1 VRCAA
6 DLSSTNSAGQSYR
19 KKIGVH
25 KLLVRPAFRP
35 SFESPADRWSIQSL
49 AIRRERYNDV
59 VVRFLDLGIVAKTR
73 MSTPSAPECS
83 EVLPSEPPG
92 AARIDLAR
100 AVHQDLTSYSGPGI
114 VFGIML
120 AGGAYP
126 IVLAAIYLVAV
137 LVFITWSLTTGYPI
151 GGGAANVLAISL
163 YVITGGVFCAFV
175 GVVWATIASALTL
188 PVVYLFLKSLKIRGS
203 LVGLGAACGGLV
215 GFVALLPVLLSLPWT
230 VGFDEAG
237 AIALILALGP
247 GLTTILGQIGGA
259 WGGRRAASFG
269 GLGNAKAMEAD
280 SPELLSVMGWR
291 AAEEIPGSTADEP
304 RLQFGIRHMLWIF
317 VWLSLILSAIKLCR
331 LPFEFVLPLLVGWFV
346 YQLMTLRIGFLL
358 ARRLVPWWARRRRC
372 ST

>member
-1 VRCAA
+1 
-6 DLSSTNSAGQSYR
+6 
-19 KKIGVH
+19 
-25 KLLVRPAFRP
+25 
-35 SFESPADRWSIQSL
+35 
-49 AIRRERYNDV
+49 
-59 VVRFLDLGIVAKTR
+59 
-73 MSTPSAPECS
+73 MSTASAPECS

-120 AGGAYP
+120 SGGAYP
-126 IVLAAIYLVAV
+126 IILAAIYLIAA
-137 LVFITWSLTTGYPI
+137 LVFVTWSLTTGYPPGI
-151 GGGAANVLAISL
+151 GAAELVAVLV
-163 YVITGGVFCAFV
+163 YVITGGAFCAFV
-175 GVVWATIASALTL
+175 GVIWAAIASALTM

-215 GFVALLPVLLSLPWT
+215 GFVALLPMLLSLPWT

-237 AIALILALGP
+237 VIALILALGP

-259 WGGRRAASFG
+259 WGGRRAAYFC
-269 GLGNAKAMEAD
+269 GLDTAKAMAAD
-280 SPELLSVMGWR
+280 SPELLSVTGWH
-291 AAEEIPGSTADEP
+291 APEEIPGSPADEP

-331 LPFEFVLPLLVGWFV
+331 LPFEFVLPLLAGWFA
-346 YQLMTLRIGFLL
+346 YQLATLRIGFWL
-358 ARRLVPWWARRRRC
+358 ARRLGPWWAKRRRR